1 MLHGLLLHLLAVL
14 HPGDGGG
21 GGVQGGLEGRRRP
34 ACHRQRGGEGGEDRR
49 VHLGEHVKHIVH
61 MAREHV
67 VAKDSTIFER
77 LMRSHVGT
85 LIMIV
90 EITMCAAVR

>member
-34 ACHRQRGGEGGEDRR
+34 ARHRQRGGEGGEDWR
-49 VHLGEHVKHIVH
+49 VHL
-61 MAREHV
+61 AREHV

-77 LMRSHVGT
+77 LMRSHVGSY
-85 LIMIV
+85 
-90 EITMCAAVR
+90 R

>member
-14 HPGDGGG
+14 HPGDGGR

-34 ACHRQRGGEGGEDRR
+34 ARHRQRGGEGGEDRR
-49 VHLGEHVKHIVH
+49 VHLGEHIEHIVH
-61 MAREHV
+61 LGEHV